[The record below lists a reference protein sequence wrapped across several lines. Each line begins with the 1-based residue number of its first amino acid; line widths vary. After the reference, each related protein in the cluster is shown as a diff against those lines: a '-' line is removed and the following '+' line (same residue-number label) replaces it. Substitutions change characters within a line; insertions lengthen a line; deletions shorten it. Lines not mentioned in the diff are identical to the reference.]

1 MMSEQVDTQKKI
13 LIVDDEQAICST
25 LKDILSDEGFLTD
38 TANNGEEA
46 LRKISAARPDLVILD
61 VWMPG
66 QDGIET
72 LKILKSQLPD
82 LPVLMI
88 SGHATVS
95 TAVKATQ
102 MGAADFIEKPLDL
115 ETTVKAVHRILANSL
130 TIESRLE
137 VLPTE
142 PSESAKCRIDP
153 IALQN
158 QKLAGNSRPQK
169 TLAFGAVLYG
179 VGVHTGQKSGLI
191 LEPLP
196 ENSGIHFA
204 GVASK
209 EAVPAHVNYVETTG
223 YATTIKSADSQA
235 GTIEHLMSALHAYGI
250 TNLLVKCNG
259 EVPVMDG
266 SALEFCRLIEEIGV
280 VEQSA
285 KVYEIAID
293 KPYQVGNDK
302 EFIKIEPADKFSISY
317 TLSYPAPVGLQKFTF
332 TLDNPSEYKMQI
344 APCRTFGFVKDIAW
358 LQKQGLAQGGRFN
371 NFVLIGENGSINTP
385 LRFPDEQV
393 RHKILDAIGD
403 LYLLGRPLRGKITAC
418 MTGHSDNIKLLQ
430 EIYKSIQ

>member
-1 MMSEQVDTQKKI
+1 MVSEQSLPARKI
-13 LIVDDEQAICST
+13 LIVDDEQSICST
-25 LKDILSDEGFLTD
+25 LKDILKDEGFITE

-46 LRKISAARPDLVILD
+46 LRKIESAPPHLVILD

-72 LKILKSQLPD
+72 LKVLKSRMPN

-88 SGHATVS
+88 SGHATVA

-102 MGAADFIEKPLDL
+102 LGASDFIEKPLDL
-115 ETTVKAVHRILANSL
+115 ETTIKAVHRILADSDA
-130 TIESRLE
+130 TESKLE
-137 VLPTE
+137 IIK
-142 PSESAKCRIDP
+142 ESPAESVKCKINP
-153 IALQN
+153 VALN
-158 QKLAGNSRPQK
+158 EQKLPGAARPQK

-179 VGVHTGQKSGLI
+179 VGVHSGQKSGLI

-204 GVASK
+204 GVASL
-209 EAVPAHVNYVETTG
+209 EAAPAHVNFVETTG
-223 YATTIKSADSQA
+223 YATTIKSGDSQA

-266 SALEFCRLIEEIGV
+266 SALEFCKLIEEIGV

-293 KPYQVGNDK
+293 KTYQIGNDK
-302 EFIKIEPADKFSISY
+302 EFIKIEPADNFTIDY
-317 TLSYPAPVGLQKFTF
+317 TLSYPAPVGEQRFVF
-332 TLDNPSEYKMQI
+332 TLTDPTAYKSEI

-385 LRFPDEQV
+385 LRFQDEQV

-430 EIYKSIQ
+430 EIYKTIA